1 MKRRNF
7 IKFGAVA
14 AIAPIVSSA
23 KNTHEDKIERNKAA
37 MKRFE
42 TAINTADEALLNE
55 LVDPEAPFVTPA
67 SKDPLYGGSGYNAIV
82 KMMRTSFPDVQW
94 TMQDM
99 VADERCVAVY
109 WLCSGTHK
117 HDFMGIVPTGR
128 KFSARVMN
136 FYYFNERG
144 KIVNDVAAEGMI
156 AILRAIGACDK

>member
-14 AIAPIVSSA
+14 TIAPIVSSA
-23 KNTHEDKIERNKAA
+23 KTTHEDKIERNKAA

-82 KMMRTSFPDVQW
+82 KMMRMSFPDVQW
-94 TMQDM
+94 AMQDM

-117 HDFMGIVPTGR
+117 RDFMGIAPMGR

>member
-23 KNTHEDKIERNKAA
+23 KTTHEDKIERNKAA

-94 TMQDM
+94 AM
-99 VADERCVAVY
+99 
-109 WLCSGTHK
+109 
-117 HDFMGIVPTGR
+117 
-128 KFSARVMN
+128 
-136 FYYFNERG
+136 
-144 KIVNDVAAEGMI
+144 
-156 AILRAIGACDK
+156 

>member
-23 KNTHEDKIERNKAA
+23 KTTHEDKIERNKAA

-82 KMMRTSFPDVQW
+82 KMMRASFPDVQW
-94 TMQDM
+94 AMQDM
-99 VADERCVAVY
+99 VSDERCAAVY

-117 HDFMGIVPTGR
+117 HDFMGITPTGR

-156 AILRAIGACDK
+156 AVLRAIGACDK

>member
-55 LVDPEAPFVTPA
+55 LVDPEAPFLSRQRQKIRFTA
-67 SKDPLYGGSGYNAIV
+67 AAAT
-82 KMMRTSFPDVQW
+82 MRS
-94 TMQDM
+94 
-99 VADERCVAVY
+99 
-109 WLCSGTHK
+109 
-117 HDFMGIVPTGR
+117 
-128 KFSARVMN
+128 
-136 FYYFNERG
+136 
-144 KIVNDVAAEGMI
+144 
-156 AILRAIGACDK
+156 

>member
-42 TAINTADEALLNE
+42 TAINTADEA
-55 LVDPEAPFVTPA
+55 PFVTPA

-82 KMMRTSFPDVQW
+82 KMMRASFPDVQW
-94 TMQDM
+94 AMQDN
-99 VADERCVAVY
+99 
-109 WLCSGTHK
+109 
-117 HDFMGIVPTGR
+117 GR
-128 KFSARVMN
+128 GREM
-136 FYYFNERG
+136 RG
-144 KIVNDVAAEGMI
+144 GVLALQRHSQA
-156 AILRAIGACDK
+156 

>member
-23 KNTHEDKIERNKAA
+23 KTTHEDKIEQNKAA

-67 SKDPLYGGSGYNAIV
+67 SKDPLYGGSGYNAII
-82 KMMRTSFPDVQW
+82 KMMRASFPDVQVG
-94 TMQDM
+94 D
-99 VADERCVAVY
+99 A
-109 WLCSGTHK
+109 GH
-117 HDFMGIVPTGR
+117 GR
-128 KFSARVMN
+128 GREM
-136 FYYFNERG
+136 RG
-144 KIVNDVAAEGMI
+144 GVLALQRHSQA
-156 AILRAIGACDK
+156 

>member
-14 AIAPIVSSA
+14 VIAPIVSSA
-23 KNTHEDKIERNKAA
+23 KTTHEDKIERNKAA

-82 KMMRTSFPDVQW
+82 KMMRASFPDVQW
-94 TMQDM
+94 AMQDM
-99 VADERCVAVY
+99 VADERCAAVY

-117 HDFMGIVPTGR
+117 HDFYGHRAYG
-128 KFSARVMN
+128 A
-136 FYYFNERG
+136 
-144 KIVNDVAAEGMI
+144 KI
-156 AILRAIGACDK
+156 

>member
-23 KNTHEDKIERNKAA
+23 KTTHEDKIERNKAA

-82 KMMRTSFPDVQW
+82 QMMRTSFPDVQW
-94 TMQDM
+94 AMQDM
-99 VADERCVAVY
+99 VADERCAAVY

-117 HDFMGIVPTGR
+117 QDFMGIAPTGR